1 MRRILFFLAL
11 ATATHAGDDRKQS
24 GEHDAHHWNSLIG
37 RGVNLGNALEAPKE
51 GVWGVQLEEN
61 YFTLIADAGFN
72 SVRIPVRWSAH
83 AAESAPYSI
92 DKAFLARVDWAVNQA
107 LSRKL
112 VAIINIHH
120 YDEIFSS
127 PEEHKARFLALWK
140 QLAEHYRDFPE
151 TLYFE
156 ILNEPHDKLSNELWN
171 PYAAETIE
179 IIRKSN
185 PSRAIIVGPGQWN
198 NVSQLKNLKLPPK
211 DKNLIATFHYYLPF
225 KFTHQGA
232 SWVGGQSETWLG
244 TKWTGSAE
252 EKQAVIAHLD
262 EALQWAKAND
272 RPLFMG
278 EFGAYSKAD
287 MASRARWTSFL
298 RSEAEQRNIS
308 WAYWEFCAGFGV
320 YDRNDKRWREELLG
334 ALLP

>member
-1 MRRILFFLAL
+1 MAL
-11 ATATHAGDDRKQS
+11 TAITHAGDNRKEAS
-24 GEHDAHHWNSLIG
+24 ENDAHHWNSLIG

-61 YFTLIADAGFN
+61 YFALIADAGFN

-171 PYAAETIE
+171 PYAAETIGV
-179 IIRKSN
+179 IRKSN
-185 PSRAIIVGPGQWN
+185 PGRAIIVGPGQWN
-198 NVSQLKNLKLPPK
+198 NVSQLKNLELPPK

-232 SWVGGQSETWLG
+232 NWVGGQSETWLG

-252 EKQAVIAHLD
+252 DKQAVIAHLD
-262 EALQWAKAND
+262 EAVQWAKAND

-298 RSEAEQRNIS
+298 RTEAEKRNIT

-320 YDRNDKRWREELLG
+320 YDRNDKHWREELLG